1 MTIQAFS
8 VYERNRIDYDN
19 GEDAGK
25 KRYVSFSI
33 HPKFNYEIIRI
44 PRTAFVYMGVDIM
57 KDTSQRLTVLAC
69 WLIAIV
75 PGIYL
80 INYLGARLF
89 DLPAVFYYVLL
100 ILAAAG
106 YLVLLFLGRWL
117 YRQIKNSRQGNE
129 SEA

>member
-1 MTIQAFS
+1 
-8 VYERNRIDYDN
+8 
-19 GEDAGK
+19 
-25 KRYVSFSI
+25 
-33 HPKFNYEIIRI
+33 
-44 PRTAFVYMGVDIM
+44 M
-57 KDTSQRLTVLAC
+57 KDISQRLTALAC

-80 INYLGARLF
+80 INYLSARLF

-106 YLVLLFLGRWL
+106 YFAFLFLVRWW
-117 YRQIKNSRQGNE
+117 YHQFKNKGQGHE